1 MGKLLLTLLLLFGCV
16 ATAEA
21 DVVGWHWYN
30 EPIQHR
36 QKKHDDKLLRAFSQL
51 PASER
56 LKMLQEAT
64 KNLRDQA
71 VLSGNIQDIAAYKKA
86 QDFWVHGATRF
97 TVGWEK
103 MLLLHPELN
112 YSLTHPNENALVPVE
127 LQGQHTREDKA
138 IAQLA
143 HSNGLLF
150 FYRGNNKADLLF
162 SKSIGH
168 YAKSH
173 QFSLISISV
182 DGAVSPALADTKRH
196 DGLQKAS
203 ALGVYYFPALV
214 LVNPKTRQHQV
225 VSYGFK
231 SESELSMRLLKIA
244 DHWQPEF

>member
-1 MGKLLLTLLLLFGCV
+1 MVKWLMTLLLLLGCTK
-16 ATAEA
+16 AIQAN
-21 DVVGWHWYN
+21 VVGWHWYN
-30 EPIQHR
+30 EPAQHR
-36 QKKHDDKLLRAFSQL
+36 QKQQDDRLLKTFYQL
-51 PASER
+51 PAIER
-56 LKMLQEAT
+56 LKILQKATLDLRAEASLT
-64 KNLRDQA
+64 
-71 VLSGNIQDIAAYKKA
+71 GNVKDITAFKRA
-86 QDFWVHGATRF
+86 QDFWVQGATRF
-97 TVGWEK
+97 SVGWEK

-127 LQGQHTREDKA
+127 LQGQNAREDKA

-162 SKSIGH
+162 AKSIAH

-173 QFSLISISV
+173 QLSLISISV
-182 DGAVSPALADTKRH
+182 DGAVSPALADTKRQ
-196 DGLQKAS
+196 DGLHKAQ
-203 ALGVYYFPALV
+203 ALGVYYYPAVV
-214 LVNPKTRQHQV
+214 LVNPKTRQHFV